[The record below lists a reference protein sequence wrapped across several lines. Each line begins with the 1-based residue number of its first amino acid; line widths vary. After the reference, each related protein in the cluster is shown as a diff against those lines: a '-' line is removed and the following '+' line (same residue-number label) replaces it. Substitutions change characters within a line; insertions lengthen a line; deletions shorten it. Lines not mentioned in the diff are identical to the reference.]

1 MWWFLKLTHTVSWDA
16 ERWHILSLF
25 ALDTV
30 LSVLNMFSII
40 LINYANMQIFL
51 CYTNSV
57 KKKMGNFRST
67 RFCSLRRFFS
77 LNWLSAFVCLFFFP
91 LNLKKKCS
99 QVKWIVQSLFCMIRI
114 NMAFMDSTIFQWQW
128 RFGLH
133 PNSTISNFF
142 HLISDFFSY

>member
-67 RFCSLRRFFS
+67 RFCSLRRFF
-77 LNWLSAFVCLFFFP
+77 LWIGFQPLSACFFSIEFE
-91 LNLKKKCS
+91 KKKCS